1 MKFNSFQL
9 IKWPS
14 VNELRKLSNLEEIRF
29 ISNPLNNTDQATNI
43 REGFIAR
50 IKSMKTFNRTK
61 IHTNDRQG
69 AEIDYM
75 KKNLP
80 EYLSA
85 KESEI
90 KENFKKFLE
99 NHPRYTELIESNDF
113 IIVKIFITLTKT

>member
-14 VNELRKLSNLEEIRF
+14 VNELRKLSNLEEVRF